1 MCIKGIRAFSPDNEE
16 KITFYKPLTLIVGHN
31 GAGKTTIIECLKM
44 ASTGDLPPNVRSGQ
58 NFIHDPKVAGEVEV
72 KAQIKLR
79 FTDSQSRSLSIIRN
93 FSLKQMK
100 KNMQFKALDQTISIW
115 NANTN
120 GFAALTQRCSNVN
133 QEVPFLLGVNKAILE
148 NVVFVHQEDSNWP
161 LSEPSNV
168 KKRFDDIFAATKYT
182 KALEEI
188 KKLKNKQTTEA
199 KEKRLQLETLKSY
212 RDQAHRLTATVAE
225 SQQSIEAHEEN
236 IRELTKEIKD
246 IDEQT
251 GVLQEELDGI
261 LQKKERVSTVKAKYD
276 ILFEKVEEMKRE
288 MIEKY
293 SEEDLDSPVEEL
305 ESYRTEFTPR
315 LAQMEES
322 MREIKQF
329 VKEAEAELK
338 TVTLS
343 KEGIMKMYGKVIGEA
358 EAHKKAIERMQ
369 TIGREVCAELE
380 IDVPPSVEDGSM
392 KRDELDALMKTLQ
405 ARERDLAGEIGEAK
419 AKQKEEEDALQA
431 TIDTLNAKISATKEV
446 VRLRQDKVKENEVQV
461 QKLGKELDALKGDK
475 AGAGAADSQQGR
487 LEAELAEANKVAKGL
502 EREMFSNTHALA
514 IGEADKTLRECDAR
528 IKDLRAERSKLAAD
542 GESFMR
548 SKIMMQELDK
558 LVEKEKSF
566 RSRNGSKVAITLGIA
581 PSSITMSSE
590 AIVEQ
595 TRAWIAEKEE
605 EEKQARQTH
614 ASLRGKFADTD
625 VTLKSRQQSLEE
637 ARRELEALSKS
648 LAGAGEAVGID
659 LDVRRSTCGS
669 ARDGC
674 SAEGIEGIDI
684 LPAPCPPILT
694 RASLVRQGATVEEQ
708 IMTLQGLKEDKM
720 KKINFCDA
728 YVEIWTE
735 EKDHAA
741 HHGSCKSC
749 ERDFDGDGRE
759 AFIAKKQA
767 MIDGMPDQASRAQ
780 RELQDLDAKLG

>member
-79 FTDSQSRSLSIIRN
+79 FTGTQSRSFSIIRN

-100 KNMQFKALDQTISIW
+100 KNMQFKALDQTISTW

-120 GFAALTQRCSNVN
+120 EFAALTQRCSNIN
-133 QEVPFLLGVNKAILE
+133 QEVPFLMGVNKAILE

-161 LSEPSNV
+161 LSEPANV

-225 SQQSIEAHEEN
+225 SQQSIKAHEEN
-236 IRELTKEIKD
+236 IRELMKEIKD
-246 IDEQT
+246 IDERT

-358 EAHKKAIERMQ
+358 ETYKKAIERMQ

-475 AGAGAADSQQGR
+475 ADKAGAGAGAAGAQQGR

-558 LVEKEKSF
+558 LKEKEKSF

-637 ARRELEALSKS
+637 AQRELEALSKS

-659 LDVRRSTCGS
+659 LDVRRSTFDVGCAAVRQCGS
-669 ARDGC
+669 AAVRPDARVTIDSDGC
-674 SAEGIEGIDI
+674 SSAEGIDI
-684 LPAPCPPILT
+684 PPPPAP
-694 RASLVRQGATVEEQ
+694 
-708 IMTLQGLKEDKM
+708 
-720 KKINFCDA
+720 F
-728 YVEIWTE
+728 
-735 EKDHAA
+735 
-741 HHGSCKSC
+741 
-749 ERDFDGDGRE
+749 
-759 AFIAKKQA
+759 
-767 MIDGMPDQASRAQ
+767 
-780 RELQDLDAKLG
+780 